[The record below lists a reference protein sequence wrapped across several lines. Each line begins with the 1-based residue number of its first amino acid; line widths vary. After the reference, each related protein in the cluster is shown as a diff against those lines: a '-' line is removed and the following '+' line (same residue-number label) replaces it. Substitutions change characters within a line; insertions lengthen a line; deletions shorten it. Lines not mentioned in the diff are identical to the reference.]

1 MKTVRWLWAATATLT
16 LASFARDAR
25 AQAQGFAVDAFDPSE
40 RGSDWFSVESLDLRG
55 NVRPAIGVV
64 MDGAYRPLVI
74 DSDGKLEESVIRN
87 QIVGN
92 VGASLVLWNRLRLGL
107 NLPVA
112 VFQDGHQDVIG
123 GVTYAPPKSP
133 SVGDLRLGTDLR
145 LAGTYGDP
153 FTLAIGARVYVP
165 TGQRDNY
172 TGDGSVRVDG
182 RLEAAGDLGAF
193 TYAARVGAEYRGLD
207 DTLAGNPLGSQVLFG
222 AAMGLR
228 LANRAF
234 VIGPE
239 VYGSTNVSAGG
250 AFFAKTSTPVDGI
263 LGAHL
268 TFLRNFR
275 IGAGG
280 GTGLTRGLGSPEA
293 RWLASLEWVPAYEE
307 PAPPPPPLDRDR
319 DGIIDED
326 DACPDV
332 AGVRTGDPK
341 TNGCPPDRDK
351 DSIVDAEDACP
362 DVAGIR
368 TDDPKTNGCP
378 SDRDKDGIIDAED
391 ACPDVAGVKTDDPKT
406 NGCPSDRDKDGIVDD
421 DDACPDVAGIK
432 TNDPRTNGC
441 PDPDR
446 DKDGIVNESD
456 ACPDVP
462 GPKNPDPKK
471 NGCPQAYIQA
481 GQIKIREQVKFAT
494 ASSAVVS
501 GKDSEDVLQAVK
513 AILVE
518 HPEIKLRIEGHTD
531 NVAGPALNRPLSK
544 HRAESVEKWLIKH
557 GIDAAR
563 LQTQGFGPD
572 RPIDTNKTP
581 EGRRNNRRVEFHILD
596 DNGAPESP

>member
-1 MKTVRWLWAATATLT
+1 MKTARWLSAAMMSLV
-16 LASFARDAR
+16 LAGLARNAR
-25 AQAQGFAVDAFDPSE
+25 AQAQGFAVDPFDPSE

-55 NVRPAIGVV
+55 TARPAIGIV

-74 DSDGKLEESVIRN
+74 NSDGKLEESVIRN
-87 QIVGN
+87 QILGN
-92 VGASLVLWNRLRLGL
+92 VGASLVLWDRLRVGF

-112 VFQDGHQDVIG
+112 VFQDGSEGVIG

-172 TGDGSVRVDG
+172 TGDGAVRVDG
-182 RLEAAGDLGAF
+182 RLEAAGDLGVF

-207 DTLAGNPLGSQVLFG
+207 ETLAGNPLGSQVLFG

-228 LANRAF
+228 LAHRAF

-239 VYGSTNVSAGG
+239 VYGSTNVSSGG

-263 LGAHL
+263 VGAHY
-268 TFLRNFR
+268 TFLRDFR

-293 RWLASLEWVPAYEE
+293 RWMASLEWVPAYQE
-307 PAPPPPPLDRDR
+307 PAPPPPP
-319 DGIIDED
+319 
-326 DACPDV
+326 PS
-332 AGVRTGDPK
+332 
-341 TNGCPPDRDK
+341 DRDK
-351 DSIVDAEDACP
+351 DGIVDDADACP
-362 DVAGIR
+362 DVAGIK
-368 TDDPKTNGCP
+368 TEDPKTNGCP
-378 SDRDKDGIIDAED
+378 SDRDKDGIADTED
-391 ACPDVAGVKTDDPKT
+391 ACPDVAGIKTEDPKT
-406 NGCPSDRDKDGIVDD
+406 NGCPSDRDKDGVIDD

-432 TNDPRTNGC
+432 TDDPKTNGC

-462 GPKNPDPKK
+462 GPKNADRTK

-494 ASSAVVS
+494 SSAAIVP

-513 AILVE
+513 ALLVE
-518 HPEIKLRIEGHTD
+518 HPEIKVRIEGHTD
-531 NVAGPALNRPLSK
+531 NVAWPELNRTLSK
-544 HRAESVEKWLIKH
+544 HRAESVMKWLVQH
-557 GIDAAR
+557 GIDAGR
-563 LQTQGFGPD
+563 LTTQGFGPD
-572 RPIDTNKTP
+572 RPIDTNKTY

-596 DNGAPESP
+596 ESGAPASP

>member
-1 MKTVRWLWAATATLT
+1 MKTARWLWAVTVTLT
-16 LASFARDAR
+16 FAGLARDAR
-25 AQAQGFAVDAFDPSE
+25 AQAQGFAVDPFDPSE

-55 NVRPAIGVV
+55 KVRPAIGVV

-92 VGASLVLWNRLRLGL
+92 VGASLVLWDRLRLGF

-112 VFQDGHQDVIG
+112 VFQDGNQGVIG

-172 TGDGSVRVDG
+172 TGDGSVRIDG
-182 RLEAAGDLGAF
+182 RLEAAGDLGVF
-193 TYAARVGAEYRGLD
+193 TYAARAGAEYRGLD
-207 DTLAGNPLGSQVLFG
+207 DTLAGTPLGSQVLFG

-239 VYGSTNVSAGG
+239 VYGSTNVGASG
-250 AFFAKTSTPVDGI
+250 AFFAKTSTPVDAI

-268 TFLRNFR
+268 TFLRDFR

-280 GTGLTRGLGSPEA
+280 GTGLTRGLGSPEV

-307 PAPPPPPLDRDR
+307 PAPPPPPSDRDR
-319 DGIIDED
+319 DGIAD
-326 DACPDV
+326 
-332 AGVRTGDPK
+332 T
-341 TNGCPPDRDK
+341 
-351 DSIVDAEDACP
+351 EDACP
-362 DVAGIR
+362 DEAGIR

-378 SDRDKDGIIDAED
+378 SDRDKDGIVDTED
-391 ACPDVAGVKTDDPKT
+391 ACPDVAGIKTDDPKT

-432 TNDPRTNGC
+432 TDDPKTNGC

-462 GPKNPDPKK
+462 GPKNADPKK

-494 ASSAVVS
+494 SSAAIVR

-513 AILVE
+513 TILLE
-518 HPEIKLRIEGHTD
+518 HPEIKVRIEGHTD
-531 NVAGPALNRPLSK
+531 NVAWPELNRALSK
-544 HRAESVEKWLIKH
+544 HRAESVMKWLVQH
-557 GIDAAR
+557 GIDASR
-563 LQTQGFGPD
+563 FTTQGFGPD
-572 RPIDTNKTP
+572 RPIDTNKTY

-596 DNGAPESP
+596 EDGGPASP